1 MPLHSVNLRQR
12 VFLFVSH
19 HCRVIYTN
27 SFSFFFFIIFMSFY
41 YFSNDTKICISPC
54 TSEGR
59 AFYYCAAVSFR
70 LLKTVAAKWN
80 NVPMILQL
88 TRLRAM
94 SYACTEYRHY
104 ELYIYIFTILE
115 ISENQRTNRSDGQH
129 VDLWLNIFMHT

>member
-1 MPLHSVNLRQR
+1 MHFTISTCLVARVPLHSVNLRQS

-19 HCRVIYTN
+19 RCRVIYTN
-27 SFSFFFFIIFMSFY
+27 SFFHFFFFIIMSFY

-70 LLKTVAAKWN
+70 LLKTVAAKWD

-94 SYACTEYRHY
+94 SYAYMK
-104 ELYIYIFTILE
+104 YIYLPY
-115 ISENQRTNRSDGQH
+115 
-129 VDLWLNIFMHT
+129 